1 MSQIILYSGENLS
14 GANDIITSDASYFG
28 TISSVKSLRVEGGIW
43 VVFSEANY
51 MGDFAVYQKGDYKSA
66 LKINKIRSIRE
77 LSGTLQNHVIKVYE
91 QTKYSGQ
98 EHIIKD
104 PENRNL
110 THSAMSHKV
119 ESGVWILYDG
129 YGYTG
134 NKIVSIAGDH
144 VPEEAAVGLNGQ
156 VKSLKAYL
164 TYEPKN

>member
-1 MSQIILYSGENLS
+1 MSQIILYSGENFY
-14 GANDIITSDASYFG
+14 GHNDIITSDIPDYV
-28 TISSVKSLRVEGGIW
+28 TISSVNSLRVPDGIW
-43 VVFSEANY
+43 VVFSKDNY
-51 MGDFAVYQKGDYKSA
+51 KGDFAVYQKGDYTSA
-66 LKINKIRSIRE
+66 LKINNIRSIRK

-91 QTKYSGQ
+91 QTNYDGQ
-98 EHIIKD
+98 MYTIKSA
-104 PENRNL
+104 ENRNL
-110 THSAMSHKV
+110 SHNVMSHQV